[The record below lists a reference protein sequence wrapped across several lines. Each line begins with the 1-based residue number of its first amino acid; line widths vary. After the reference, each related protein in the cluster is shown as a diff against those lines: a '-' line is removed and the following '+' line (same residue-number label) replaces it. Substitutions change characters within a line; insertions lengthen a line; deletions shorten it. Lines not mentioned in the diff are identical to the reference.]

1 MKGSTFAIAIGTML
15 VAIAP
20 VGVVNPAGYGEALT
34 DLLGQAPLI
43 HAVAVAWLV
52 TGVLVLMQ
60 PAPSRSL
67 DQRFVRAVAWL
78 TAVTSLAMLWIPALV
93 TNVTGW
99 IASLPGWVM
108 RLGSLSDF
116 AFGVIMLWIGRGLI
130 QTDSDKEDVLDK

>member
-20 VGVVNPAGYGEALT
+20 VGIVNPAGYGEALT

-52 TGVLVLMQ
+52 IGVLVLMQ
-60 PAPSRSL
+60 PAPGRSL

-93 TNVTGW
+93 TNVTDW

-116 AFGVIMLWIGRGLI
+116 AFGVIMLWIGRRLI